1 MSEYFDNKEL
11 LLGPKMSQ
19 YGSHMLITDV
29 KKETKTKHVNIDTR
43 FRDDYNDG
51 NKNVISL
58 PERINDVHSLCVT
71 NVEVP
76 MTFNNI
82 SSSLEN
88 NSIKIVD
95 GANTETVITI
105 ADGQYNIEG
114 IKYALNTAIETALG
128 GSHVEF
134 KVVNNKITIKTQAS
148 YTIDFNISNSSYTKK
163 YLRNKLGY
171 ILGFRKQTYL
181 IETTTITSES
191 FAMTPFPHYLYLVV
205 DEMITQ
211 GNINT
216 FVSPMS
222 DSIIN
227 KNILSRISLDKNQYD
242 FNTVLPANIVNG
254 YLTTSVRNYQG
265 KMDLQRL
272 NIQLM
277 NEYGQVMDLNGQD
290 ISLCLKL
297 VYD

>member
-11 LLGPKMSQ
+11 LIGPKMSQ

-29 KKETKTKHVNIDTR
+29 KKEPKTKYVNIDTR
-43 FRDDYNDG
+43 FRDDYNDT

-58 PERINDVHSLCVT
+58 PEKINDVHSLCVT

-76 MTFNNI
+76 MTFNNV

-88 NSIKIVD
+88 NSIKIID
-95 GANTETVITI
+95 AANMETLITI
-105 ADGQYNIEG
+105 ADGQYNIED
-114 IKYALNTAIETALG
+114 IKDALNTAIQATAIG
-128 GSHVEF
+128 GAVEF
-134 KVVNNKITIKTQAS
+134 NIVNNNITITTTAT
-148 YTIDFNISNSSYTKK
+148 YTIDFNVYNSSYTKK

-171 ILGFRKQTYL
+171 VLGFRKQTYT
-181 IETTTITSES
+181 IETTTVTSES
-191 FAMTPFPHYLYLVV
+191 FALLPFPRYLYLVV
-205 DEMITQ
+205 DELITQ

-216 FVSPMS
+216 FISPMS

-227 KNILSRISLDKNQYD
+227 KNILSRILLDRNQYG
-242 FNTVLPANIVNG
+242 FNSVLPANIVNG

-265 KMDLQRL
+265 KINIGRL
-272 NIQLM
+272 NIQLV

-290 ISLCLKL
+290 ISLCLKIT
-297 VYD
+297 YD

>member
-11 LLGPKMSQ
+11 LIGPKMSQ

-29 KKETKTKHVNIDTR
+29 KKEPKTKYVNIDTR
-43 FRDDYNDG
+43 FRDDYNDT

-58 PERINDVHSLCVT
+58 PEKINDVHSLCVT

-76 MTFNNI
+76 MTFNNV

-88 NSIKIVD
+88 NSIKIID
-95 GANTETVITI
+95 AANMETLITI
-105 ADGQYNIEG
+105 ADGQYNIED
-114 IKYALNTAIETALG
+114 IKDALNTAIQATAIG
-128 GSHVEF
+128 GAVEF
-134 KVVNNKITIKTQAS
+134 NIVNNNITITTTAT
-148 YTIDFNISNSSYTKK
+148 YTIDFNVYNSSYTKK

-171 ILGFRKQTYL
+171 VLGFRKQTYT
-181 IETTTITSES
+181 IETTTVTSES
-191 FAMTPFPHYLYLVV
+191 FALLPFPRYLYLVV
-205 DEMITQ
+205 DELITQ

-216 FVSPMS
+216 FISPMS

-227 KNILSRISLDKNQYD
+227 KNILSRILLDRNQYG
-242 FNTVLPANIVNG
+242 FNSVLPANIVNG

-265 KMDLQRL
+265 KMDLGRL
-272 NIQLM
+272 NIQLV

-290 ISLCLKL
+290 ISLCLKIT
-297 VYD
+297 YD

>member
-11 LLGPKMSQ
+11 LIGPKMSQ

-29 KKETKTKHVNIDTR
+29 KKETKTKYVNIDTR
-43 FRDDYNDG
+43 FRDDYNDT
-51 NKNVISL
+51 KNVISL
-58 PERINDVHSLCVT
+58 PEKINDVHSLCVT

-76 MTFNNI
+76 MTFNNV

-88 NSIKIVD
+88 NSIKIID
-95 GANTETVITI
+95 AANTETLITI
-105 ADGQYNIEG
+105 SDGQYNIEN
-114 IKYALNTAIETALG
+114 IKDALNTAIQATAIG
-128 GSHVEF
+128 GAVEF
-134 KVVNNKITIKTQAS
+134 NVVNNNITITTTAT
-148 YTIDFNISNSSYTKK
+148 YTIDFNVYNSSYTKK

-171 ILGFRKQTYL
+171 VLGFRKQTYT

-191 FAMTPFPHYLYLVV
+191 FALLPFPRYLYLVV
-205 DEMITQ
+205 DELITQ

-216 FVSPMS
+216 FISPMS

-227 KNILSRISLDKNQYD
+227 KNILSRILLDRNQYG
-242 FNTVLPANIVNG
+242 FNSVLPANIVNG

-265 KMDLQRL
+265 KMDLGRL
-272 NIQLM
+272 NIQLV

-290 ISLCLKL
+290 ISLCLKIT
-297 VYD
+297 YD

>member
-11 LLGPKMSQ
+11 LIGPKMSQ

-29 KKETKTKHVNIDTR
+29 KKETKTKYVNIDTR
-43 FRDDYNDG
+43 FRDDYNDT

-58 PERINDVHSLCVT
+58 PEKINDVHSLCVT

-76 MTFNNI
+76 MTFNNV

-95 GANTETVITI
+95 AANTETVITI
-105 ADGQYNIEG
+105 ADGQYNIED
-114 IKYALNTAIETALG
+114 IKDALNTAIQATAIG
-128 GSHVEF
+128 GAVEF
-134 KVVNNKITIKTQAS
+134 NIVNNNITITTTAT
-148 YTIDFNISNSSYTKK
+148 YTIDFNVYNSSYTKK

-171 ILGFRKQTYL
+171 VLGFRKQTYT

-191 FAMTPFPHYLYLVV
+191 FALLPFPRYLYLVV
-205 DEMITQ
+205 DELITQ

-216 FVSPMS
+216 FISPMS

-227 KNILSRISLDKNQYD
+227 KNILSRILLDRNQYG
-242 FNTVLPANIVNG
+242 FNSVLPANIVNG
-254 YLTTSVRNYQG
+254 YLTTSVRTYQG
-265 KMDLQRL
+265 KMDLGRL
-272 NIQLM
+272 NIQLV
-277 NEYGQVMDLNGQD
+277 NEYGQVMDLNGHD
-290 ISLCLKL
+290 ISLCLKIT
-297 VYD
+297 YD

>member
-11 LLGPKMSQ
+11 LIGPKMSQ

-29 KKETKTKHVNIDTR
+29 KKETKTKYVNIDTR
-43 FRDDYNDG
+43 FRDDYNDT

-58 PERINDVHSLCVT
+58 PEKINDVHSLCVT

-76 MTFNNI
+76 MTFNNV

-95 GANTETVITI
+95 AANTETVITI
-105 ADGQYNIEG
+105 ADGQYNIED
-114 IKYALNTAIETALG
+114 IKDALNTAIQATAIG
-128 GSHVEF
+128 GAVEF
-134 KVVNNKITIKTQAS
+134 NIVNNNITITTTAT
-148 YTIDFNISNSSYTKK
+148 YTIDFNVYNSSYTKK

-171 ILGFRKQTYL
+171 VLGFRKQTYT

-191 FAMTPFPHYLYLVV
+191 FALLPFPRYLYLVV
-205 DEMITQ
+205 DELITQ

-216 FVSPMS
+216 FISPMS

-227 KNILSRISLDKNQYD
+227 KNILSRILLDRNQYG
-242 FNTVLPANIVNG
+242 FNSVLPANIVNG

-265 KMDLQRL
+265 KMDLGRL
-272 NIQLM
+272 NIQLV

-290 ISLCLKL
+290 ISLCLKIT
-297 VYD
+297 YD

>member
-95 GANTETVITI
+95 VANTETVITI

-114 IKYALNTAIETALG
+114 ITDALNTAIATALE

-134 KVVNNKITIKTQAS
+134 NVVNNKITITTDAS

>member
-58 PERINDVHSLCVT
+58 PERINDVHSICVT

-114 IKYALNTAIETALG
+114 IKDALNTAIG

-134 KVVNNKITIKTQAS
+134 NVVNNKITITTDAS

-242 FNTVLPANIVNG
+242 FNTVLPANIANG

-272 NIQLM
+272 NIQLV

-290 ISLCLKL
+290 ISLCLEIK
-297 VYD
+297 YD

>member
-58 PERINDVHSLCVT
+58 PERINDVHSICAT

-95 GANTETVITI
+95 DANTETVITI

-114 IKYALNTAIETALG
+114 IKDALNTAIATAIG
-128 GSHVEF
+128 GSHVAF
-134 KVVNNKITIKTQAS
+134 NVVNNKITIQTQAS

-181 IETTTITSES
+181 IETTITSES

-272 NIQLM
+272 NIQLV

>member
-58 PERINDVHSLCVT
+58 PERINDVHSICAT

-114 IKYALNTAIETALG
+114 IKDALNTAIG

-134 KVVNNKITIKTQAS
+134 NVVNNKITIQTQAS
-148 YTIDFNISNSSYTKK
+148 YTIDFNIYNSSYTKK

-171 ILGFRKQTYL
+171 VLGFRKQTYL

-227 KNILSRISLDKNQYD
+227 KNILSRISMDKNQYD
-242 FNTVLPANIVNG
+242 FNTVLPANIANG

-272 NIQLM
+272 NIQLV

-290 ISLCLKL
+290 ISLCLNL